1 MRFDFTEE
9 QATIKSTAR
18 ELLEARGSLAGARA
32 VAEGGQPDPALWAE
46 LRELGWPGIAIAEEH
61 GGLGLGVV
69 ELCAVLEELGYGLG
83 AVPLLSNALAGLAIA
98 TAGSDEQRER
108 WLPGI
113 ASGEARGAAGA
124 PELVPDARGAAVIVL
139 LGEEGPVVV
148 AAEDAQLE
156 ERPTIDGTRPT
167 ARVGAGDGGEPLP
180 GDAGAVRDVVA
191 TAVAAELLGLA
202 QRALDGA
209 VAYAKEREQF
219 ERPIGA
225 YQAVSHRLA
234 GMLRDVECARSTV
247 YWAAWAAG
255 ADPAALPMAAAVAK
269 SQASAGA
276 LAVTRSAIQVLG
288 GIGFTWEH
296 DAHLLLKRAHLD
308 AELGGSARAHQDRI
322 AELLAGQLVAS

>member
-32 VAEGGQPDPALWAE
+32 IAEGGEPDGALWDE
-46 LRELGWPGIAIAEEH
+46 LRGLGWPGIAVDEEH

-83 AVPLLSNALAGLAIA
+83 AVPLLSNAVAGLAIA
-98 TAGSDEQRER
+98 TAGSDEQRAR

-124 PELVPDARGAAVIVL
+124 PELVPDAQGAAVIVL
-139 LGEEGPVVV
+139 LGDAVPVVV
-148 AAEDAQLE
+148 PAEEARIE
-156 ERPTIDGTRPT
+156 PRPTIDATRPT
-167 ARVGAGDGGEPLP
+167 GRVIAGDDARALP
-180 GDAGAVRDVVA
+180 GDAGPVRDIAA
-191 TAVAAELLGLA
+191 TAVAAELLGIA
-202 QRALDGA
+202 QRALDVG
-209 VAYAKEREQF
+209 VAYAKERHQF
-219 ERPIGA
+219 DRPIGA

-234 GMLRDVECARSTV
+234 TMLREVECARSTV

-255 ADPAALPMAAAVAK
+255 ADPAALPMAASVAK

-276 LAVTRSAIQVLG
+276 LAVTRGAIQVLG

-296 DAHLLLKRAHLD
+296 DAHLLLKRAHVD
-308 AELGGSARAHQDRI
+308 AELAGDARSHQDRI
-322 AELLAGQLVAS
+322 TELLAGQLVAS